1 LLLDE
6 STDKLRKAAKDA
18 DIYVVIGMHE
28 RNTEA
33 SNSSLYNTIVFIDGK
48 GNIMGN
54 NTLEFTRIHPD
65 PSALS

>member
-18 DIYVVIGMHE
+18 GIYVVIGMHE

-54 NTLEFTRIHPD
+54 NTLEFTHIHPD